1 MKASSMTLAEVRE
14 FASEIIGLNV
24 VFSYI
29 QVEEGLMELEG
40 HWDGFC
46 DTSNDLSIE
55 YNGNRDC
62 AIDFGF
68 ALAELYDLSGYSM
81 QQVG

>member
-1 MKASSMTLAEVRE
+1 MKASNMTLAEVRE
-14 FASEIIGLNV
+14 FASEIVGLNIV
-24 VFSYI
+24 LSFI
-29 QVEEGLMELEG
+29 QVEEGLTELEG

-46 DTSNDLSIE
+46 DTSNNLSIE
-55 YNGNRDC
+55 YDNNRDC

-68 ALAELYDLSGYSM
+68 SLAELYDLSGYSM